1 MAAPHVTGA
10 LALLK
15 SRFPNLSM
23 QQVRDRVLLTA
34 DKSGVYA
41 DQAIYGQ
48 GLLDVG
54 AAASPVGLTLVP
66 MSTDVQGEVQDT
78 QGSSISVP
86 ESLMASLPKTSVLVV
101 DSYQRAPFE
110 IDLASFVATKDH
122 AARFDP
128 VHLFDAFEAQ
138 GVKVPAPALR
148 SSVKSWRWDGAA
160 SDSPQELRWALHGG
174 FGQHSGLAQALHLP
188 LGAAVSSRKPLL
200 AGRYNVSSG
209 RGLSTWSLSAWAPI
223 SPDDVSNES
232 PSFLIDRNP
241 SMASSDMGWAFQQHW
256 QWSPQHRMQWGVM
269 RGRAAGVSDAWSGT
283 GAFKTARAD
292 SWTLAWGG
300 DASWGGSGAARWG
313 FSYGLHHTRLR
324 EASNAGL
331 WQVKDPVAVLD
342 THVRVRF
349 SAANRKTA
357 GSVTWGY
364 TKAKGSNSA
373 QIRLPQSVNEAGEV
387 AFGVFPVS
395 LNPLYNQSRLSVSL
409 HHALKSN
416 LSVVGVISHLASQQG
431 RDERLV
437 GAALRWGF

>member
-1 MAAPHVTGA
+1 
-10 LALLK
+10 
-15 SRFPNLSM
+15 
-23 QQVRDRVLLTA
+23 
-34 DKSGVYA
+34 
-41 DQAIYGQ
+41 
-48 GLLDVG
+48 
-54 AAASPVGLTLVP
+54 
-66 MSTDVQGEVQDT
+66 
-78 QGSSISVP
+78 
-86 ESLMASLPKTSVLVV
+86 
-101 DSYQRAPFE
+101 
-110 IDLASFVATKDH
+110 
-122 AARFDP
+122 
-128 VHLFDAFEAQ
+128 
-138 GVKVPAPALR
+138 
-148 SSVKSWRWDGAA
+148 
-160 SDSPQELRWALHGG
+160 
-174 FGQHSGLAQALHLP
+174 
-188 LGAAVSSRKPLL
+188 
-200 AGRYNVSSG
+200 
-209 RGLSTWSLSAWAPI
+209 
-223 SPDDVSNES
+223 
-232 PSFLIDRNP
+232 
-241 SMASSDMGWAFQQHW
+241 MGWALQQHW